1 MFHPEQGSAR
11 PRIGLSTAS
20 PCCNI
25 HEQQCC
31 SLAPPDRTGPYFSPI
46 HPEESQ
52 MSAHLPAGLARPA
65 RRRLAAALAV
75 AGLSFSLPAAAQIE
89 VQWWHS
95 MTGALGDRLTGLAD
109 QFNKSQSEYKVV
121 ATYKGSYPE
130 SMAAG
135 VAAFRAG
142 NAPHIIQVFEVGT
155 ATMMSAKGAVIP
167 VEKLMTDAGYKFDRT
182 AYVPAVAG
190 FYTTNRGE
198 MLSFP
203 FNSSTTV
210 FYYNKDVFAKAGI
223 DKAPETWSDVAL
235 AAAKI
240 KASNASAC
248 GYTSSW
254 ASWVHM
260 ESFSAWHNVL
270 FATEN
275 NGFGGTKARMVVN
288 TPLHERHLNNLA
300 QWARDGWFQYP
311 GRTNQGDAKF
321 FSGECAMF
329 TGSSAAYANIKR
341 NAKFQF
347 GIARLPHYPDVPGAP
362 QNTVIGGA
370 SLWVMAGRKA
380 EEYKGVAK
388 FFDFLS
394 STEIQA
400 KWHQETGYLP
410 LTIASY
416 EATKKSG
423 FYEKNPGTD
432 VSVQQMIVKTTD
444 KSRGVR
450 LGNFVQIR
458 DVIHEEMESMLA
470 GKQNA
475 KQALERMN
483 SRGNELLARFER
495 TARD

>member
-1 MFHPEQGSAR
+1 MSDKRFA
-11 PRIGLSTAS
+11 
-20 PCCNI
+20 
-25 HEQQCC
+25 
-31 SLAPPDRTGPYFSPI
+31 SLAGWMRTGVAAAMVS
-46 HPEESQ
+46 
-52 MSAHLPAGLARPA
+52 AGLM
-65 RRRLAAALAV
+65 AAA
-75 AGLSFSLPAAAQIE
+75 PASAQTEI
-89 VQWWHS
+89 QWWHS
-95 MTGALGDRLTGLAD
+95 MTGALGDRLNNLAD
-109 QFNKSQSEYKVV
+109 RFNKSQSEYRVNAV
-121 ATYKGSYPE
+121 YKGSYPE
-130 SMAAG
+130 SMTAG
-135 VAAFRAG
+135 IAAFRAG

-155 ATMMSAKGAVIP
+155 ATMMAAKGAIVP
-167 VEKLMTDAGYKFDRT
+167 VEKLMTDAGYKFDRR

-210 FYYNKDVFAKAGI
+210 FYYNKDAFAKAGI
-223 DKAPETWSDVAL
+223 DKVPETWTDVAV
-235 AAAKI
+235 AAAKV
-240 KASNASAC
+240 KASSAASC

-275 NGFGGTKARMVVN
+275 NGFGGTKARLVVN

-300 QWARDGWFQYP
+300 QWSKDGWFQYP

-321 FSGECAMF
+321 YSGECAMF
-329 TGSSAAYANIKR
+329 TGSSAAYANVKR

-347 GIARLPHYPDVPGAP
+347 GIAKLPHYPDVPGAP

-370 SLWVMAGRKA
+370 SLWVMSGKPAG
-380 EEYKGVAK
+380 EYKGVAK

-394 STEIQA
+394 SPEIQA
-400 KWHQETGYLP
+400 EWHQETGYLP
-410 LTIASY
+410 LTIAAY
-416 EATKKSG
+416 DLTKKSG

-458 DVIHEEMESMLA
+458 DVVHEEMESMLA

-475 KQALERMN
+475 SQALAKIT
-483 SRGNELLARFER
+483 SRGNELLTRFER
-495 TARD
+495 TARN